1 MTLVNKIVVEH
12 QSDRHIDAG
21 VIVLQVQTAD
31 GGDLG
36 QAFDQGVPVDEQ
48 LVGCAGH
55 VAAAGQVD
63 AQGLHIVGAV
73 GLVIAQ
79 QQLQGLIVQYHRGVV
94 QMQVAQHLDKA
105 DALVG
110 AHPPSGLDLPQGGQ
124 AIYRVLQLHEQ
135 PLGGAQMLRPHIVAG
150 AVGL

>member
-63 AQGLHIVGAV
+63 PQGLDVVGAV
-73 GLVIAQ
+73 GLVVAQ
-79 QQLQGLIVQYHRGVV
+79 QQLQGLVVQHHGGVV
-94 QMQVAQHLDKA
+94 HVQVAQHLDET

-110 AHPPSGLDLPQGGQ
+110 TDATPGFDLPQSGQ
-124 AIYRVLQLHEQ
+124 PLHRVLQLDEE
-135 PLGGAQMLRPHIVAG
+135 PLGGTEIFGTHIIIG
-150 AVGL
+150 SVGL